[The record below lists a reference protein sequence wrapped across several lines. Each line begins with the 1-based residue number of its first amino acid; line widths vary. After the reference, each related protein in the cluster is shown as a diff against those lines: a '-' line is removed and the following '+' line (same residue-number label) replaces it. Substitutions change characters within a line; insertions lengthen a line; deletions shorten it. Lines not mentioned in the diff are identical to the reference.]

1 MRVADDGS
9 EDDHEP
15 DGCDGAS
22 PCRLR
27 TSLASSSCLS
37 RSICAWSSL
46 SRAISSADRMNNGL
60 DLGGAGFA

>member
-1 MRVADDGS
+1 MRVSDDGS

-37 RSICAWSSL
+37 RCICASSSL
-46 SRAISSADRMNNGL
+46 RRAMFSADRVNAGV
-60 DLGGAGFA
+60 DLCRSEFA

>member
-46 SRAISSADRMNNGL
+46 SCATSSRVRVISGL
-60 DLGGAGFA
+60 ALGRSGFA